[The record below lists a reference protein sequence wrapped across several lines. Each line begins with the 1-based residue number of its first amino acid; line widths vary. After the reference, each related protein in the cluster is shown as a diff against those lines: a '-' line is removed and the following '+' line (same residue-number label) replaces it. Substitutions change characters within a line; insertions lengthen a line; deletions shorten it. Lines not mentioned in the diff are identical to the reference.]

1 MTELEMIEELKNFDT
16 PSITNVVATYPDH
29 PLCLGLYNPW
39 SENWYTDQS
48 LRCMYPELGRTVGYA
63 VTCTWG
69 VPDPNYSGVT
79 FMDVLDAMD
88 ASLKPTIFVFQQKF
102 PPELEGK
109 VGLAGGNMTTAMQ
122 AIGCVGAISNGP
134 SRDIDEIRPMKF
146 QYLLSG
152 VTAGHGAMAVHAV
165 NVPVSVAGMDVAPG
179 EIIHMDENGAVK
191 FVWLLGSD
199 EIEIARLNNAFTV
212 YQGHHGDAGAAAVA
226 LVERLDERVLACDAN
241 RDHRAQL
248 TAAEKADWEAELE
261 EWTHETDDFSVDMIK
276 QAIDEEDNWLH
287 PRQVLRELEKAMP
300 ARVMVSTDI
309 GNINSVANSYLRFEE
324 PRSFFAAMSW
334 GNCGYA
340 LPTIIGAKAAAPDRP
355 AVSYAGDGA
364 WAMSMVEVMTAVRH
378 HIPVTAIVFH
388 NRQWGAEKKN
398 QVDFY
403 GRRFVAGEL
412 EGGEDYSEIARAMG
426 AEGVRVDQL
435 EDVGPALR
443 AAIDAQMN
451 DGKTTVLEIMCTKE
465 LGDPFRKD
473 ALSRPVR
480 NLEKFTDYV

>member
-88 ASLKPTIFVFQQKF
+88 ASPKPTIFVFQQKF

-191 FVWLLGSD
+191 FPADKLEAVLENARALQ
-199 EIEIARLNNAFTV
+199 IEET
-212 YQGHHGDAGAAAVA
+212 
-226 LVERLDERVLACDAN
+226 ERLGRLRNAKS
-241 RDHRAQL
+241 
-248 TAAEKADWEAELE
+248 AAELRAIFGGH
-261 EWTHETDDFSVDMIK
+261 TYGDD
-276 QAIDEEDNWLH
+276 
-287 PRQVLRELEKAMP
+287 
-300 ARVMVSTDI
+300 
-309 GNINSVANSYLRFEE
+309 
-324 PRSFFAAMSW
+324 
-334 GNCGYA
+334 
-340 LPTIIGAKAAAPDRP
+340 
-355 AVSYAGDGA
+355 
-364 WAMSMVEVMTAVRH
+364 
-378 HIPVTAIVFH
+378 
-388 NRQWGAEKKN
+388 EKK
-398 QVDFY
+398 
-403 GRRFVAGEL
+403 
-412 EGGEDYSEIARAMG
+412 
-426 AEGVRVDQL
+426 
-435 EDVGPALR
+435 
-443 AAIDAQMN
+443 
-451 DGKTTVLEIMCTKE
+451 
-465 LGDPFRKD
+465 
-473 ALSRPVR
+473 
-480 NLEKFTDYV
+480 